1 MFGQRWKLN
10 ALFHARFVAEC
21 GRLFLRFYNPS
32 ETGDVLLFSF
42 IEMLL
47 PSTEGDLMAQARASE
62 MLLWSAGGVSL
73 LFSLWRSQRETSES
87 Q

>member
-1 MFGQRWKLN
+1 M
-10 ALFHARFVAEC
+10 RFFTPVLLLSAAA
-21 GRLFLRFYNPS
+21 FLRFYNPS
-32 ETGDVLLFSF
+32 ETGDVLLFPF
-42 IEMLL
+42 IEVLL

-62 MLLWSAGGVSL
+62 VLLWSAGGVSL